1 MAKKSAKKA
10 RKAMRARKATP
21 ARKTTKARKKTTTRA
36 RTTKPRS
43 KPPGARTRRP
53 ARASVGTA
61 GSADAAGAF
70 FAIILD
76 SQPRVPDL
84 RLTHQGPD
92 LQTVRAFTQHDGSL
106 GLVPADQFRTSRIE
120 PKSLIFTPT
129 GRTDPGAIFQLTP
142 REN

>member
-1 MAKKSAKKA
+1 MAKKPAKKA
-10 RKAMRARKATP
+10 RKAVTARKATRAKKTP
-21 ARKTTKARKKTTTRA
+21 GARKTTTRA
-36 RTTKPRS
+36 RKTKPRT
-43 KPPGARTRRP
+43 KPPGARTRGP
-53 ARASVGTA
+53 ARATVEAA
-61 GSADAAGAF
+61 GSADAVGAF

-129 GRTDPGAIFQLTP
+129 GRRDPGAIFQLTP
-142 REN
+142 WEG